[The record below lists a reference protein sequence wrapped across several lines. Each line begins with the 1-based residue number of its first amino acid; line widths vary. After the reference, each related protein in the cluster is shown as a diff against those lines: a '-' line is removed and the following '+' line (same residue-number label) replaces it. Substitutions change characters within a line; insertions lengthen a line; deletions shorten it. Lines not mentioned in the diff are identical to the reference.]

1 MRWIF
6 WAILGAAALHV
17 VEEYFFPGGFM
28 EAMRG
33 FQPKYA
39 RFITTRFALIINGLF
54 LILCL
59 AGVLVSGSA
68 PTFSL
73 SVAAVAG
80 LNGLIHIGAAVRS
93 RGYAPGVVTG
103 VVLYLPLAAFAFI
116 LAGRSG
122 NLSLRSGL
130 TAILLGLA
138 FQAVPLAYLGLS
150 RLFRK
155 DGRPPLT

>member
-1 MRWIF
+1 MCWIF
-6 WAILGAAALHV
+6 WTILGAAALHV

-28 EAMRG
+28 EAVRG

-39 RFITTRFALIINGLF
+39 RFITTPFALIINGLF

-59 AGVLVSGSA
+59 AGALLSGIA

-73 SVAAVAG
+73 SVAAVVG

-103 VVLYLPLAAFAFI
+103 VVLYLPLAAYAFV
-116 LAGRSG
+116 LADRSG
-122 NLSLRSGL
+122 NLRSGSGL
-130 TAILLGLA
+130 TAILLALA

-150 RLFRK
+150 RLMQK
-155 DGRPPLT
+155 S